1 MSFTSEVKAEVAQNL
16 LHACCEKAQ
25 LSALIQICS
34 TLSFTNR
41 GIHIVVKSENV
52 NTAKRIWKLVKER
65 YHVESELSVLR
76 KMKLKKNNVYVIRI
90 VKQAKEILEDLE
102 LFSEKGLRTHPS
114 AAMVKKECCARAY
127 LAGAFL
133 AGGSIN
139 SPQTSNYHLE
149 LTAGS
154 EELAKF
160 IQKLMNRFHLPA
172 KYIIRRH
179 QHVVYLKASDKISD
193 FLRCIGASDALFSF
207 EDSRIQRD
215 FMNSLTR
222 LDNCEVANEMRSLKA
237 GAKQL
242 EAIAWIENFQSL
254 ESLPEKI
261 KEVALLRKA
270 YPESSLNEL
279 CELYHEA
286 YQATITKSGMK
297 HRLSKIREIA
307 NQYRSE

>member
-114 AAMVKKECCARAY
+114 AAMVKKSAV
-127 LAGAFL
+127 
-133 AGGSIN
+133 
-139 SPQTSNYHLE
+139 PE
-149 LTAGS
+149 L
-154 EELAKF
+154 
-160 IQKLMNRFHLPA
+160 IWQVRFWQA
-172 KYIIRRH
+172 VRSIRR
-179 QHVVYLKASDKISD
+179 
-193 FLRCIGASDALFSF
+193 R
-207 EDSRIQRD
+207 R
-215 FMNSLTR
+215 
-222 LDNCEVANEMRSLKA
+222 
-237 GAKQL
+237 
-242 EAIAWIENFQSL
+242 AIIIWN
-254 ESLPEKI
+254 
-261 KEVALLRKA
+261 
-270 YPESSLNEL
+270 
-279 CELYHEA
+279 
-286 YQATITKSGMK
+286 
-297 HRLSKIREIA
+297 
-307 NQYRSE
+307 